1 MEHILEHYLFGF
13 SSNFRGFVF
22 GFFHAAIMIIGYYTG
37 WSINRL
43 LNIISNGYI
52 AGIFGAALS
61 HVIAD
66 VIASFLDPHIR
77 KMVLGIVFGGIVP
90 LFFIPFFEKYVVKDR
105 FYVNENNQEDIKEN
119 QNRQKEKQT

>member
-1 MEHILEHYLFGF
+1 MEHILEHYLYGY
-13 SSNFRGFVF
+13 SSNLRGFVF
-22 GFFHAAIMIIGYYTG
+22 GFFHAAIMILGYYTG

-77 KMVLGIVFGGIVP
+77 KMVLGIVVGGIIP
-90 LFFIPFFEKYVVKDR
+90 LFLIPILEKYVVKSKHHVATGDHK
-105 FYVNENNQEDIKEN
+105 DIKKDLN
-119 QNRQKEKQT
+119 NHKEI